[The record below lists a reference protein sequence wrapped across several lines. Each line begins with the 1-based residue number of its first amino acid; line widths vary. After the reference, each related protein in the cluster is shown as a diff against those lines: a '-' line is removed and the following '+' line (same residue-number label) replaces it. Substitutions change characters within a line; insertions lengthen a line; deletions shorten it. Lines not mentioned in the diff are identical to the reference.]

1 MDQGTIYILGGIII
15 VGFAFVVVFLN
26 KKFSDLTAG
35 KDDSSSFLMLN
46 QNIQGMQERIDK
58 TTEAIN
64 TRLDKAAEVIGDVQ
78 KELGGV
84 QEIGHSMKELQD
96 FLRSPKIRGNV
107 GEAVLKDLL
116 EQMIPKANLSMQYRF
131 KSGEAVDAI
140 IKTKNGLIPIDSK
153 FPMENFQKASKCK
166 TEEEKKVC
174 LKEFYKDVKKHVDAI
189 AKKYILP
196 SEGTVD
202 FAVMYMPSEGIYYE
216 TINNIELYKYAG
228 DKKILFVS
236 PNSFYYFLKIIMQAL
251 GNEKIEEKA
260 KEVLNSLRGI
270 QQDSRKFG
278 DDLSVLNKH
287 VTNAKNSMDSVN
299 SNYARLG
306 AKIENTG
313 QLQASTVKELEE
325 QSPEIEEK

>member
-1 MDQGTIYILGGIII
+1 MSMGDATIYILAIIMVI
-15 VGFAFVVVFLN
+15 GFGVVIFFVN
-26 KKFSDLTAG
+26 KKISEIING

-64 TRLDKAAEVIGDVQ
+64 SRLDKAAVIGDVQ

-107 GEAVLKDLL
+107 GEQVLKDLL
-116 EQMIPKANLSMQYRF
+116 EQMIPKGNLSMQHHF
-131 KSGEAVDAI
+131 KSGETVDAI
-140 IKTKNGLIPIDSK
+140 IRTKNGLIPIDSK
-153 FPMENFQKASKCK
+153 FPMENFLKAQKAKD
-166 TEEEKKVC
+166 EEGKLSA
-174 LKEFYKDVKKHVDAI
+174 LKDFYKDVKKHVDAI

-196 SEGTVD
+196 AEGTVD

-216 TINNIELYKYAG
+216 TINNVELYKYAG

-260 KEVLNSLRGI
+260 KEVLDALRGI

-287 VTNAKNSMDSVN
+287 VTNAKNTMDLVN
-299 SNYARLG
+299 SNYNRLG
-306 AKIENTG
+306 SKIENTG
-313 QLQASTVKELEE
+313 QLQATSVK
-325 QSPEIEEK
+325 EIEEQVPDLDE